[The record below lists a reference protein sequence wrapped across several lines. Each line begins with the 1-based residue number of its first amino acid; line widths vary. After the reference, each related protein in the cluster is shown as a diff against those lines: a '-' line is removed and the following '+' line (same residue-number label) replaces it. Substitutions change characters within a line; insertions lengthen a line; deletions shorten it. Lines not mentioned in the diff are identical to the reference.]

1 MYYIK
6 FNGINFFMTSNYI
19 RAVNYAKHLLERYNG
34 KCYVINA
41 ITGEIEWQG

>member
-6 FNGINFFMTSNYI
+6 FNDTCFFMQSNYI
-19 RAVNYAKHLLERYNG
+19 RAVNYAKYLLQRYNG
-34 KCYVINA
+34 KAYVINV